1 MAKKYDFCGYATR
14 YNIKCSDG
22 RTIKKNAFAHMDGMT
37 VPLVFQHN
45 HSDPAYICGNALLES
60 RDDGMYTYGNFNGT
74 EQGEM
79 MKEIVN
85 HGDITSLS
93 IYANHLQQNSSLE
106 VFHGDIKEVS
116 LVLAGANMGAYIED
130 VDVAHDENG
139 EGSAV
144 IFMPEE
150 ECNLS
155 LEHADDTFDPKTAL
169 DVIDT
174 MNEKQK
180 NVLAYLVSSAAAGDL
195 DLGHSDD
202 DDDDEDEDVEDDEEY
217 EDVEDD
223 EDDEEYED
231 DEDYDEDDEEDSDD
245 DEDENNEGGNDE
257 MKRNVFEKGN
267 DTVAHAQVSQA
278 DFIQMVKDAEAN
290 KCTLSDSVLA
300 HADDYGI
307 QDIESLFPDPKDL
320 HMPPEWVKPEM
331 GWVATVLN
339 GVSHSPFSRIRTRFA
354 DITEDEARAK
364 GYIKGNRKKEEV
376 FKLFKRETQPCTFY
390 KKQKLDRDDILDIT
404 DFSVVPW
411 IKSEMRMMLDL
422 EKAQAILTGD
432 GRAYNDEDKINEDC
446 IRPIWTDDELYTMRL
461 PVYFPESANYT
472 DKTEI
477 LREAALRARKNYK
490 GSGNLTMFVSPDWL
504 TTMLLAKDGFGHPI
518 YASEQAVATAFRVSR
533 IVEVPQFED
542 KVYTDA
548 DGNEFDL
555 IAILVNLSD
564 YKVGADKGHASEL
577 FEDFDIDFNQYKYL
591 LEDRMSGALVKLRSA
606 MVIESA
612 HYPMLKIDAEA
623 VAPNVD
629 LLGKTAAELQTEIR
643 INNLDEI
650 RGKLK
655 YVTGYDGYEQGAEGN
670 FVALHFDTDADTTTT
685 VEVLNRDPATGP
697 STLDSDG
704 ICICRITNK
713 QNKIRV
719 ITTKDGVTNTKIY
732 SLKYITL
739 EPKKES

>member
-1 MAKKYDFCGYATR
+1 MKKYDFGGYATR
-14 YNIKCSDG
+14 YDIKCSDG

-37 VPLVFQHN
+37 VPLMFQHN
-45 HSDPAYICGNALLES
+45 HQDPVSICGNALLEA
-60 RDDGMYTYGNFNGT
+60 REDGVYAYGSFNGT
-74 EQGEM
+74 DSGEI
-79 MKEIVN
+79 MKEAVY
-85 HGDITSLS
+85 HGDISSLS
-93 IYANHLQQNSSLE
+93 IYANHLQQNSALE
-106 VFHGDIKEVS
+106 VFHGDIREVS
-116 LVLAGANMGAYIED
+116 LVLSGANMGAYIDD
-130 VDVAHDENG
+130 VDVSHDENG

-144 IFMPEE
+144 IYMPEE
-150 ECNLS
+150 ECGLTT
-155 LEHADDTFDPKTAL
+155 LEHADESTDVDTVKSIIESMD
-169 DVIDT
+169 
-174 MNEKQK
+174 EKQK
-180 NVLAYLVSSAAAGDL
+180 KVVSFLVLSAANGDL
-195 DLGHSDD
+195 DLDLSHSDED
-202 DDDDEDEDVEDDEEY
+202 EDDDEDEDEEYEEDEEVEDEEY
-217 EDVEDD
+217 ED
-223 EDDEEYED
+223 EE
-231 DEDYDEDDEEDSDD
+231 DEEDEEEYN
-245 DEDENNEGGNDE
+245 DEDENDEGGNDE
-257 MKRNVFEKGN
+257 MKRNVFDNSNGN
-267 DTVAHAQVSQA
+267 VAHSGITREQFVQIVRDA
-278 DFIQMVKDAEAN
+278 DAN
-290 KCTLSDSVLA
+290 KATLSDAFLM

-376 FKLFKRETQPCTFY
+376 FKLFKRETSPCTFY
-390 KKQKLDRDDILDIT
+390 KKQKLDRDDIIDIT

-461 PVYFPESANYT
+461 PVYFPETASYT

-504 TTMLLAKDGFGHPI
+504 TTMLLAKDGFGHPV
-518 YASEQAVATAFRVSR
+518 YPSEQAVATAFRVNR

-542 KVYTDA
+542 KVYTDG

-606 MVIESA
+606 MVIEAA
-612 HYPMLKIDAEA
+612 HFPMLKIDTEA

-629 LLGKTAAELQTEIR
+629 LLGKTASELQTEIR
-643 INNLDEI
+643 IDSLDQI

-655 YVTGYDGYEQGAEGN
+655 YVTGYDGYEQGAEGH
-670 FVALHFDTDADTTTT
+670 FVALHFDTDEDTTTT